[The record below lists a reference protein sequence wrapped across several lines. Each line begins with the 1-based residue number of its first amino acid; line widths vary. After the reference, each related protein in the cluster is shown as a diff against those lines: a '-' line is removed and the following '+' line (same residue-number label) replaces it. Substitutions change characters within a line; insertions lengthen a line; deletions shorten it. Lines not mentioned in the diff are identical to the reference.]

1 MKTSF
6 FLWFLTAATLISASG
21 KAFAAEIPDTY
32 TYKVGAFEVIL
43 LSEGQNERKSS
54 LFVGADAELIK
65 KYVPKGVYP
74 AATNAFLIRTPDKVI
89 LVDAGYGT
97 KLFESMNT
105 FGVEASDVD
114 AVFLTHMHGD
124 HIGGLLREGKVAF
137 PKAQLYLAEQERA
150 YWTDLE
156 FMKKLPEDKQGAFK
170 KSQETLD
177 AYGTSVQTFTPGQL
191 PTETKTPLPGISA
204 LAAFGHTPGH
214 TLYRVESDGEQ
225 LLIWGDLAH
234 AMAIQMAEPQVAMTY
249 DLDPQMAVA
258 SRKAVLQY
266 VADAKIPV
274 AGMHIPFP
282 GIGKVTDAPEGGYLF
297 TPMGE

>member
-1 MKTSF
+1 MKTNF
-6 FLWFLTAATLISASG
+6 FLWFLTAAALISASKG
-21 KAFAAEIPDTY
+21 AFAAEVPDTY
-32 TYKVGAFEVIL
+32 TYKVGAFEVTL

-54 LFVGADAELIK
+54 LFVGADMELIK
-65 KYVPKGVYP
+65 KYVPDGVYP
-74 AATNAFLIRTPDKVI
+74 SAANAFLIRTPDKVI
-89 LVDAGYGT
+89 LFDTGYGT
-97 KLFESMNT
+97 KLFENMKT
-105 FGVEASDVD
+105 LGVEASDVD
-114 AVFLTHMHGD
+114 IVFLTHMHGD

-137 PKAQLYLAEQERA
+137 PKARLYLAEPERA
-150 YWTDLE
+150 YWADLE
-156 FMKKLPEDKQGAFK
+156 LMKKLPEDRQGAFK

-177 AYGTSVQTFTPGQL
+177 AYGSSVQTFTPGQL
-191 PTETKTPLPGISA
+191 QTETKALLPGITA

-214 TLYRVESDGEQ
+214 TLYLVESDGSQ
-225 LLIWGDLAH
+225 LLIWGDLTH

-274 AGMHIPFP
+274 AGMHVPYP
-282 GIGKVTDAPEGGYLF
+282 GMGTVTAAPEGGYLF